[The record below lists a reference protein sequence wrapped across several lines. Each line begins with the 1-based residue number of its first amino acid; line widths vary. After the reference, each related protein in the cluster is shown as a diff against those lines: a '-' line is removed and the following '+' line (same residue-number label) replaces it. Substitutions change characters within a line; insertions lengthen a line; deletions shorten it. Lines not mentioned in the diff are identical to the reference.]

1 MFKEKSSQYVE
12 TLEKLYKLSAELL
25 EGGSATLE
33 EEMFLD
39 EVNELHTHLEIAL
52 DMLKWKENQNE
63 KF

>member
-52 DMLKWKENQNE
+52 DMLK
-63 KF
+63 